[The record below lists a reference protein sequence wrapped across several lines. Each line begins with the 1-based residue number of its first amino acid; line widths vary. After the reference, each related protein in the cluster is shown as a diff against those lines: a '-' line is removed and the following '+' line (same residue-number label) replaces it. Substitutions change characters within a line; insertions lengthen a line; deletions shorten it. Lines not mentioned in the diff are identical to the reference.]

1 MSDFDEYFNKN
12 FEAGLGDPSIY
23 ILRHTFEAGAQS
35 KQAEIDELRK
45 QLDIINQYT
54 AAQGEAVKI
63 ANDERLEL
71 RKWIDDA
78 IERSNHAHIG
88 YQMLYKQFDD
98 VMKILK
104 GTTNEQ

>member
-1 MSDFDEYFNKN
+1 MSEFDN
-12 FEAGLGDPSIY
+12 FINEAGFNFHPTDYYLYKSI
-23 ILRHTFEAGAQS
+23 FEAGAQS
-35 KQAEIDELRK
+35 KKAEIDELRK
-45 QLDIINQYT
+45 QLELINQYT

-71 RKWIDDA
+71 RKRIDDA